1 MENGWM
7 FFMREILKHGGLE
20 RACENLK
27 LRGKKNL
34 IFAASLKGDIRS
46 KISTWCFHINV
57 S

>member
-27 LRGKKNL
+27 LREKKKSD
-34 IFAASLKGDIRS
+34 FCCQS
-46 KISTWCFHINV
+46 
-57 S
+57 